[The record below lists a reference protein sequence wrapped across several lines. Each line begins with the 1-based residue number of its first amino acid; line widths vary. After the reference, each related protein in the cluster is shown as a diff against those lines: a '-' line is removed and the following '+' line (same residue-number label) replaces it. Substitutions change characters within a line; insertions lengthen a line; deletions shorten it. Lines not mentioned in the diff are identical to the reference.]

1 MAHLLKRKRQRV
13 KSWWNTVTPSAVGWA
28 LQRWRLSGDLLG
40 RILVSL
46 GHAEENDIILALGI
60 QQGMEPI
67 DISKMNIPKD
77 IIQLVS
83 ADVARFYNVMP
94 VRIQD
99 GELIVAMADPLNIQT
114 LDDLRQIT
122 GMNVRGAI
130 SNPEDVSASWK
141 KNYSMETGSV
151 DHMLEELTN
160 LVGTEELSLEE
171 LGQQEILADAENLTE
186 LAQQPEV
193 IKIVNLIFLT
203 ALQKR
208 ASDVHFEVY
217 EEDFRVRIRV
227 DGVLH
232 EIVRPPKA
240 SCIAIVSRI
249 KVICNMDIGERR
261 MPQDARI
268 ELKIGDSFIDVRVAT
283 LPTLYGECVVMRILD
298 RTAIKIE
305 LETLGLSPQ
314 TMKKTLNVINKP
326 NGIMLVTGPT
336 GCGKTTTLYACLN
349 VLNKPE
355 VKIIT
360 TEDPVELQIERLVQC
375 QVQESVGL
383 TFAAC
388 LRSILRQDPD
398 IVMVGE
404 IRDLETAQIAV
415 EASLTGHFVLSTLH
429 TNSAAETV
437 TRLLDMDVEPFMI
450 TASLEA
456 VLAQRLV
463 RVLCR
468 SCKEKYRPDPEELD
482 ESGPAVNAKTI
493 SGYRAKMC
501 AACDYIDIFS
511 ASGFYEML
519 LRMRPSGNDPG
530 TRHGQIYVCAKRTL
544 ILRKKVCLCGRN
556 QPCGRNCSYGPLRR
570 LGDGFMPKFAYRAL
584 NKEGKQQFGIIQA
597 DTQALAINDV
607 RSLGLFPTHVREA
620 TRADEKKAL
629 RAGRGLN
636 ELYFGGVK
644 TKELCVMTRQLST
657 LIDAGLPLLRCIN
670 VLIAQ

>member
-1 MAHLLKRKRQRV
+1 MAPPIKTMRQLGEILV
-13 KSWWNTVTPSAVGWA
+13 EQGVITPLQLDEA
-28 LQRWRLSGDLLG
+28 LQRQRLTGDLLG
-40 RILVSL
+40 RILVAL
-46 GHAEENDIILALGI
+46 GHAEEQDIILALGM
-60 QQGMEPI
+60 QQGMEPV
-67 DISKMNIPKD
+67 DIAGQNVPQD
-77 IIQLVS
+77 IINLIS

-94 VRIQD
+94 IRIED
-99 GELIVAMADPLNIQT
+99 GDLIVAMADPLNIQT

-130 SNPEDVSASWK
+130 SNPDDVIASWK
-141 KNYSMETGSV
+141 KNYSMESGSV
-151 DHMLEELTN
+151 SKMLEELTEM
-160 LVGTEELSLEE
+160 VGTEELSLEE
-171 LGQQEILADAENLTE
+171 LGQQEILSDADNLVE

-208 ASDVHFEVY
+208 ASDIHFEVY

-232 EIVRPPKA
+232 EIVHPPKA
-240 SCIAIVSRI
+240 ACIALVSRI
-249 KVICNMDIGERR
+249 KVICSMDIGERR

-298 RTAIKIE
+298 RTAIKID
-305 LETLGLSPQ
+305 LDTLGLTPQ
-314 TMKKTLNVINKP
+314 TMKKVLNIINKP

-349 VLNKPE
+349 VLNTPE

-388 LRSILRQDPD
+388 LRAILRQDPD

-429 TNSAAETV
+429 TNSAAETI
-437 TRLLDMDVEPFMI
+437 TRLLDMDVEPFLI

-468 SCKEKYRPDPEELD
+468 QCREKYRPDADELD
-482 ESGPAVNAKTI
+482 ELCVPPAWRKDPNFNL
-493 SGYRAKMC
+493 YRAKGC
-501 AACDYIDIFS
+501 AACDYIGY
-511 ASGFYEML
+511 SGRIGLYEMMQVDETVREMIL
-519 LRMRPSGNDPG
+519 NRAMAHELRRYARKKQGM
-530 TRHGQIYVCAKRTL
+530 L
-544 ILRKKVCLCGRN
+544 ILRE
-556 QPCGRNCSYGPLRR
+556 
-570 LGDGFMPKFAYRAL
+570 
-584 NKEGKQQFGIIQA
+584 EGLLKCAQGITSPAEVIA
-597 DTQALAINDV
+597 
-607 RSLGLFPTHVREA
+607 
-620 TRADEKKAL
+620 
-629 RAGRGLN
+629 
-636 ELYFGGVK
+636 K
-644 TKELCVMTRQLST
+644 TDRY
-657 LIDAGLPLLRCIN
+657 DD
-670 VLIAQ
+670 

>member
-1 MAHLLKRKRQRV
+1 MAPPVKMMRQVGEILVEQGRI
-13 KSWWNTVTPSAVGWA
+13 TPLQLDEA
-28 LQRWRLSGDLLG
+28 LQRQRLTGDLLG
-40 RILVSL
+40 RILVGL
-46 GHAEENDIILALGI
+46 GHADENDIILALGM

-67 DISKMNIPKD
+67 DIKGMNIQQD
-77 IIQLVS
+77 VINLVTS
-83 ADVARFYNVMP
+83 DVARFYSIIP
-94 VRIQD
+94 VRIED
-99 GELIVAMADPLNIQT
+99 GELIIAMADPLNIQT

-130 SNPEDVSASWK
+130 SNPEDVSAAWK
-141 KNYSMETGSV
+141 KNYSLETGSV
-151 DHMLEELTN
+151 DSMLNELTS

-240 SCIAIVSRI
+240 SCIALVSRI
-249 KVICNMDIGERR
+249 KVICSMDIGERR

-298 RTAIKIE
+298 RTAIKID
-305 LETLGLSPQ
+305 LDALGLTPQ
-314 TMKKTLNVINKP
+314 TLKKTLNVINKP
-326 NGIMLVTGPT
+326 NGIILVTGPT

-349 VLNKPE
+349 VLNTPE

-429 TNSAAETV
+429 TNSAAETI
-437 TRLLDMDVEPFMI
+437 TRLLDMDVEPFLI

-468 SCKEKYRPDPEELD
+468 SCREKYRPDEDELEELCVP
-482 ESGPAVNAKTI
+482 PAWRKDPNF
-493 SGYRAKMC
+493 GLYRPKGC
-501 AACDYIDIFS
+501 AACDYIGY
-511 ASGFYEML
+511 SGRIGLYEIL
-519 LRMRPSGNDPG
+519 LVDETVREMILERAMAHELRRYARKKQGM
-530 TRHGQIYVCAKRTL
+530 L
-544 ILRKKVCLCGRN
+544 ILRE
-556 QPCGRNCSYGPLRR
+556 
-570 LGDGFMPKFAYRAL
+570 
-584 NKEGKQQFGIIQA
+584 EGLLKCAQ
-597 DTQALAINDV
+597 
-607 RSLGLFPTHVREA
+607 
-620 TRADEKKAL
+620 
-629 RAGRGLN
+629 
-636 ELYFGGVK
+636 GV
-644 TKELCVMTRQLST
+644 TSPAEV
-657 LIDAGLPLLRCIN
+657 
-670 VLIAQ
+670 IARTDRYDD